1 MSVQRNGKQNC
12 YRSEKKRDVVSA
24 DFVCIVTDSRDSQ
37 KTDDENGGDENRVQE
52 RVTPFVADGNA
63 DFKSDDGKDN
73 SEHGEARG
81 GWVIFPLRFYPQFL
95 IFCTATVPSSQ

>member
-1 MSVQRNGKQNC
+1 MPVQRNGKQNC
-12 YRSEKKRDVVSA
+12 YRPEEKRNVITA
-24 DFVCIVTDSRDSQ
+24 DFICVVADSRDRQ
-37 KTDDENGGDENRVQE
+37 KANDENRCDENRVE
-52 RVTPFVADGNA
+52 KRISPLGADGNA